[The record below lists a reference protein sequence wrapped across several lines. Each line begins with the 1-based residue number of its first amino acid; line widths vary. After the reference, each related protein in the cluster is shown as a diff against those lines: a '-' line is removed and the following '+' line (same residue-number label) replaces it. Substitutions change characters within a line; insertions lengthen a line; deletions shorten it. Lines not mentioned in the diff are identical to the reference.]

1 MVYPH
6 TSNWDFPVMLLVKW
20 AIGITV
26 RFWAKDSL
34 FRVPLLGR
42 WLRHLGGVPV
52 DRQSPQ
58 GAVGTMVSLMSEARA
73 HDEICWLALA
83 PEGTRRPSRGWR
95 SGFYRVAVAA
105 GVPVAVIGLDYS
117 RKMVDISQFLNLTGQ
132 EEADYAQLAAL
143 LDGVTGRHAML
154 ASPIRPLR
162 PAADS
167 NRESV

>member
-1 MVYPH
+1 
-6 TSNWDFPVMLLVKW
+6 MLLVKW
-20 AIGITV
+20 AIGIPV

-105 GVPVAVIGLDYS
+105 GVPVAVVGLDYS

-154 ASPIRPLR
+154 ASPICPLR